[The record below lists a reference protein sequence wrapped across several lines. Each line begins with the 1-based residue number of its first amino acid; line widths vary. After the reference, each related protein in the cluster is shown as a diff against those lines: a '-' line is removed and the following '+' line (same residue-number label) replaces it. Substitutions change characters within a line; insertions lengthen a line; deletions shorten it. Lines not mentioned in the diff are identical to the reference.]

1 MKYGRYET
9 LKELGRGSMGVVY
22 EAYDPQ
28 IDRTLALKVLRPDYC
43 ANEPSVMRFLREAQ
57 TIGRLSH
64 PRIVTVYDAG
74 EDRGT
79 LFMAMELLEGRPLSE
94 LLPDRCFTTEE
105 ILDLG
110 IQMAETL
117 DYAHGKGIVHRDIK
131 PSNILVQPDGSIK
144 ITDFGIAHIEDPDC
158 TIQTLGGEILGT
170 PAYMS
175 PEQVH
180 GKAVDGRSDLFS
192 LGVIL
197 YQLSTGRRPFGKPG
211 TTLAALFHAIAHLT
225 PPEPAEL
232 NAVVAP
238 RLSAVIMRCLS
249 KDPSERY
256 PSGAALS
263 EALRG
268 CRVNGHAGLLGW
280 LRSGFER
287 HTSTVGF
294 PHVFLL
300 VAVMLAAALFY
311 FFPQTPENVAGSAG
325 RHEGGKTAVL
335 TVQTR
340 PAGAAITV
348 DGAGRGNSPVEV
360 PLPPGKHRVTA
371 KLEGHAIW
379 SRELAIDQATSIPL
393 DIQLQALAKKTA
405 SQVFTAP
412 PGAILVSAATSVG
425 EPTAQEGPAGAA
437 AAEPLA
443 EARRQAHDGS
453 DHSDKLLNPDAESA
467 EMFPEIQGILEIE
480 STPSGA
486 EVLVDGIVAG
496 NTPFVSRVPEGEHV
510 VVLREGDRNVWQQ
523 RLKVES
529 GKEYPFSVALN
540 GGESLLAVESDP
552 PGARILV
559 DGVEKGTTPSKLQL
573 PPGKHQVRIRLK
585 RHKDYQAEVDLARA
599 GEHSI
604 NASLKPLQPAPRRIA
619 QYRPSPPDPVST
631 LVREARYQLSPR
643 TLWRRV
649 QNLF

>member
-43 ANEPSVMRFLREAQ
+43 ANEPSVLRFLREAQ

-79 LFMAMELLEGRPLSE
+79 LFMAMELLEGRPLNE
-94 LLPDRCFTTEE
+94 LLSDRRFTPAE
-105 ILDLG
+105 ILELG
-110 IQMAETL
+110 IQIAETL
-117 DYAHGKGIVHRDIK
+117 EYAHSKGVVHRDIK

-158 TIQTLGGEILGT
+158 TVQTREGEILGT

-175 PEQVH
+175 PEQVR
-180 GKAVDGRSDLFS
+180 GGPVDGRSDLFS

-197 YQLSTGRRPFGKPG
+197 YQLSTGQRPFGKPG
-211 TTLAALFHAIAHLT
+211 SSLAALFHAIAHVT

-232 NAVVAP
+232 NPEVTS
-238 RLSAVIMRCLS
+238 RLSMVIMRCLN

-256 PSGAALS
+256 ASGAALS
-263 EALRG
+263 GALRECLG
-268 CRVNGHAGLLGW
+268 SGHAGPLDRLLGG
-280 LRSGFER
+280 LAR
-287 HTSTVGF
+287 HASTLGF
-294 PHVFLL
+294 PQFYALA
-300 VAVMLAAALFY
+300 AVMLAGALFY
-311 FFPQTPENVAGSAG
+311 LLPQTSTDMAGAPG
-325 RHEGGKTAVL
+325 TFRDAPTAVL

-348 DGAGRGNSPVEV
+348 DGAACGNSPLEV
-360 PLPPGKHRVTA
+360 QLPPGRHRVTA

-379 SRELAIDQATSIPL
+379 SRELSIDQATSIPL
-393 DIQLQALAKKTA
+393 DIQFQALGDETA
-405 SQVFTAP
+405 PRVFTAP
-412 PGAILVSAATSVG
+412 PGAILLSVAASAGSA
-425 EPTAQEGPAGAA
+425 PAPKGPAGAA
-437 AAEPLA
+437 VAEPLA
-443 EARRQAHDGS
+443 EARREEREGS
-453 DHSDKLLNPDAESA
+453 DRSDKLLSLQAERA
-467 EMFPEIQGILEIE
+467 EMLPEIQGILEIE
-480 STPSGA
+480 STPAGA
-486 EVLVDGIVAG
+486 EVLVDGQVAG
-496 NTPFVSRVPEGEHV
+496 TTPFVSRVPEGEHV

-529 GKEYPFSVALN
+529 GEEYPFKVALN
-540 GGESLLAVESDP
+540 GGESILAVESDP

-585 RHKDYQAEVDLARA
+585 RHKDYQAEVDLART
-599 GEHSI
+599 GEHSL
-604 NASLKPLQPAPRRIA
+604 NARLKPSQPAPRRIA
-619 QYRPSPPDPVST
+619 AYRPPPPDPVSA